1 MEGLSIQDKVT
12 KYNAAN
18 REVAIL
24 CNHQKTVS
32 KAAENQLENL
42 NEKLATLKEQ
52 RNQMIE
58 WRDLAKKG
66 NDHSS
71 LFYPIIN
78 PCATVCCFG
87 LTCLS
92 VNFFLLTLSHPI

>member
-32 KAAENQLENL
+32 KAAESQLENL

-52 RNQMIE
+52 RNQLIE
-58 WRDLAKKG
+58 WRDMAKKG
-66 NDHSS
+66 HFFIHSCIAFHSCPILCCSVVSYAYHNSSSQIPS
-71 LFYPIIN
+71 LY
-78 PCATVCCFG
+78 
-87 LTCLS
+87 
-92 VNFFLLTLSHPI
+92 